1 MKLKEIRILGR
12 SRSTNRGGNSSR
24 CTGSPLV
31 QSKPG
36 SGKKNLG
43 HQLLFPVPPQG
54 NQMNPRYTEN
64 QVSNNPNYETFKLMF
79 SENLVILSAV

>member
-1 MKLKEIRILGR
+1 MELKEIRILGR
-12 SRSTNRGGNSSR
+12 SESVNRGGNSSR
-24 CTGSPLV
+24 YTGSLLV

-43 HQLLFPVPPQG
+43 HPLLFPVPPQG
-54 NQMNPRYTEN
+54 NQLNPIYTEN

-79 SENLVILSAV
+79 SEILVMLSAV